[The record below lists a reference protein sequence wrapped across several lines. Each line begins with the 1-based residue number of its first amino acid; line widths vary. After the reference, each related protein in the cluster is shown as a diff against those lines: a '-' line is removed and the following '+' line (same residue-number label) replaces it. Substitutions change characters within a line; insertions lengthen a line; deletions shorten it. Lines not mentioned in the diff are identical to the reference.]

1 MTSCLFFADDI
12 ASFKYGTKLFVKL
25 HSNFMNAAMYFRRLQ
40 NNIYGE
46 VASSEMSHLEAHAG
60 FFRLLMQGIFD
71 TFQWRK
77 WLSKS
82 GGASSSMATYC

>member
-1 MTSCLFFADDI
+1 MSLFADDI

-71 TFQWRK
+71 QYVPFYK
-77 WLSKS
+77 KLI
-82 GGASSSMATYC
+82 C